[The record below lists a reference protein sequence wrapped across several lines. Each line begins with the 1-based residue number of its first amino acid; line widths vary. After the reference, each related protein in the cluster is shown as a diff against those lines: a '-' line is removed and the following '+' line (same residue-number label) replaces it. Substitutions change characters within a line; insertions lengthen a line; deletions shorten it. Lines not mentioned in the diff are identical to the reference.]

1 MLKSEFFIKTECS
14 ADLVH
19 LDRRFTMDQV
29 TSVDALPGYGQDT
42 VIVTVASSKMA
53 KGSKERCGVISILY
67 IFTN

>member
-1 MLKSEFFIKTECS
+1 
-14 ADLVH
+14 
-19 LDRRFTMDQV
+19 MDQV

-67 IFTN
+67 IFTNWKESYEIPECQTVK